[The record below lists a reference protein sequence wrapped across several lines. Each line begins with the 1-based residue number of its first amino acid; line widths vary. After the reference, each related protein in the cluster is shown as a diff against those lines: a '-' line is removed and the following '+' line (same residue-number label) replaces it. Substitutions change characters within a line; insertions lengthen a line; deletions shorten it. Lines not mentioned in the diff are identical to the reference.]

1 MIADKTPDQFALVFD
16 TKAGGL
22 CALLAATQSDPIDT
36 ICLFSSVAARFGNT
50 GQCDYAAANQVLN
63 RIGAVEARRRG
74 AQCLVRSIGW
84 GPWDGGMVTASLAAH
99 FRSRG
104 VGLIPLASGARA
116 FVRELRHTTGGAE
129 VLIAVGDD
137 PLSRTV
143 QPTEAAT
150 EILVS
155 RATYPFVDGHRIRQH
170 AVVPVVLVN
179 EWFHRFAE
187 SLRPGIRIANCRD
200 LTVNRGIP
208 LPAFDSEGHL
218 FRIVSKAMGAGEI
231 HCELRSPDGTLH
243 YSALLALQPELEL
256 DLQARG
262 AEDEAAPESPGI
274 PEMRT
279 VGEIY
284 GASRGLFHG
293 PDFQVI
299 ERLLRLDESGV
310 TGILHTTRNMRWPSG
325 PWKTDAAALDGALQ
339 LIRLWGVRNLGGP
352 SLPTRIGSFVRH
364 GPETAAAPLRC
375 EVQARATGTLG
386 IVADARLLFG
396 NGRIFAE
403 MRDIEMHLTPGS

>member
-1 MIADKTPDQFALVFD
+1 
-16 TKAGGL
+16 
-22 CALLAATQSDPIDT
+22 
-36 ICLFSSVAARFGNT
+36 
-50 GQCDYAAANQVLN
+50 
-63 RIGAVEARRRG
+63 
-74 AQCLVRSIGW
+74 
-84 GPWDGGMVTASLAAH
+84 
-99 FRSRG
+99 
-104 VGLIPLASGARA
+104 
-116 FVRELRHTTGGAE
+116 
-129 VLIAVGDD
+129 
-137 PLSRTV
+137 
-143 QPTEAAT
+143 
-150 EILVS
+150 
-155 RATYPFVDGHRIRQH
+155 
-170 AVVPVVLVN
+170 
-179 EWFHRFAE
+179 
-187 SLRPGIRIANCRD
+187 
-200 LTVNRGIP
+200 
-208 LPAFDSEGHL
+208 
-218 FRIVSKAMGAGEI
+218 
-231 HCELRSPDGTLH
+231 
-243 YSALLALQPELEL
+243 LLALQPELEL